1 LTRRRD
7 TVNTQHEETSKE
19 KKTDRFFGFVFSY
32 FPTTINRMVSPRS
45 AQLRIHIFHFLSGK
59 ILFWRGEG
67 GFCLFLSE
75 TIIACSTTKKMC
87 VVVVVVVCYSALGS
101 VVQLALIFF
110 MGTANKFSFFLSCLV
125 ERRVIASRLISGG
138 MRRAGQHVDMTHREK
153 EPTLSDAGP
162 SLFSFF
168 KNSLLVSLLFQATT
182 TTTIENETV

>member
-1 LTRRRD
+1 MTRHRD

-19 KKTDRFFGFVFSY
+19 KKKKQIDFFCFVFSY

-45 AQLRIHIFHFLSGK
+45 AQLRIHIFHFLSEK

-75 TIIACSTTKKMC
+75 TIIILCSATKKKMC
-87 VVVVVVVCYSALGS
+87 VVVVVVFYSALGS

-125 ERRVIASRLISGG
+125 ERRVIASRLSSGG
-138 MRRAGQHVDMTHREK
+138 MRRAGQHVDITHRENQH
-153 EPTLSDAGP
+153 
-162 SLFSFF
+162 SLMLDCWSFSFLKF
-168 KNSLLVSLLFQATT
+168 FACVSSLSG
-182 TTTIENETV
+182 NNNNNRK

>member
-1 LTRRRD
+1 M
-7 TVNTQHEETSKE
+7 
-19 KKTDRFFGFVFSY
+19 FSY

-168 KNSLLVSLLFQATT
+168 FKFFACVSSLSGNNNNNRKWNCINIRLPYSSQPIGDGGHLLLDGR
-182 TTTIENETV
+182 V